1 VHKAR
6 HDQIAVHQEE
16 LTNSMIADP
25 AAKLCRYFGTY
36 SEADCLPLRGSFI
49 IDPDEKAKSRYQIPH
64 DGLFAT

>member
-1 VHKAR
+1 
-6 HDQIAVHQEE
+6 
-16 LTNSMIADP
+16 MIADP

-49 IDPDEKAKSRYQIPH
+49 IDPDEKAKSRYEIPY